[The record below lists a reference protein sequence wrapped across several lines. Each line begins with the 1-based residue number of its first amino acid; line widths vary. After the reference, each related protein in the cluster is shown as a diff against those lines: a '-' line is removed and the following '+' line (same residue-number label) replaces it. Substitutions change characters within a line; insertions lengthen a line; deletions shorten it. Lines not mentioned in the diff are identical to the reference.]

1 MDDTS
6 AASPD
11 GFTDV
16 ERDAIKQRAA
26 ELRQEARRG
35 TGADK
40 AAADEEDVLGVI
52 AGLPQPDRAIA
63 EHIHAAVA
71 VQAPGL
77 SPKLWYGMPAYARD
91 GKIVCFFV
99 SAQKEKARYS
109 SLGFN
114 PEANLDEGAMWPT
127 AFAITEL
134 TEAGAAAISA
144 LIRKAAG

>member
-1 MDDTS
+1 MDNSS
-6 AASPD
+6 AATPD

-16 ERDAIKQRAA
+16 EREAIRQRAA
-26 ELRQEARRG
+26 ELRQDARRG

-40 AAADEEDVLGVI
+40 AAADEEDVLRVI
-52 AGLPQPDRAIA
+52 ADLPQPDRAIA
-63 EHIHAAVA
+63 EHLHAVVA
-71 VQAPGL
+71 VQAPDL
-77 SPKLWYGMPAYARD
+77 SPRLWYGMPAYARD
-91 GKIVCFFV
+91 GKILCFLV

-134 TEAGAAAISA
+134 TEASAAAIGA
-144 LIRKAAG
+144 LVRKAAG